1 MNEPIDRD
9 RIDRLEGRV
18 RALEALV
25 NVLLIVSLKRD
36 REGMAEVAVRIQ
48 ELLDDDTLDS
58 LPESFGQGVRETLRK
73 VVNSLLS

>member
-1 MNEPIDRD
+1 M
-9 RIDRLEGRV
+9 
-18 RALEALV
+18 EALV
-25 NVLLIVSLKRD
+25 NVLLLVSLKGD
-36 REGMAEVAVRIQ
+36 REGTAQVAVSIQ